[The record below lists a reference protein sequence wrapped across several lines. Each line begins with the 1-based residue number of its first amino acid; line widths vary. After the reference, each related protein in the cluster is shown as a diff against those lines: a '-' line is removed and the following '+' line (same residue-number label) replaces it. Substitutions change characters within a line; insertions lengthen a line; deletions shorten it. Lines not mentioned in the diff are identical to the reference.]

1 MERNGETM
9 SLTKTEYASAYAS
22 GYNRT
27 IRFLVS
33 HGIPEADAEDAA
45 QAAWAKGWERRTAL
59 RTPEKLLFWINSIAL
74 NMFRNRYRRESR
86 VDQLLPAREIG
97 IPAERIASRID
108 LEKGLRRCSRSE
120 RLMLQQLY
128 LAGFSSRELGRQWNL
143 KASAVRVRIHRTK
156 QKLRD
161 FFACGQYSAL
171 PGNSNG

>member
-1 MERNGETM
+1 MT
-9 SLTKTEYASAYAS
+9 LTETEYASAYTS
-22 GYNRT
+22 GYKKT

-33 HGIPEADAEDAA
+33 RGIREGDAEDAA
-45 QAAWAKGWERRTAL
+45 QAAWAKGWERRAAL
-59 RTPEKLLFWINSIAL
+59 RTPETLSFWINSIAL
-74 NMFRNRYRRESR
+74 NMFRNRYRRESK
-86 VDQLLPAREIG
+86 VDQLPAKEIA

-128 LAGFSSRELGRQWNL
+128 LAGFSSKELGRRWNL

-161 FFACGQYSAL
+161 FFAYGQYSAL